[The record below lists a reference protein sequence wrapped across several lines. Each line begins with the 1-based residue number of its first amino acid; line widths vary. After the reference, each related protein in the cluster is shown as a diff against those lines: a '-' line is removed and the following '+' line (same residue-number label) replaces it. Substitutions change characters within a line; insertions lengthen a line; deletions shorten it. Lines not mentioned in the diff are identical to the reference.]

1 MKITIAQLN
10 PIVGDLNGNKTKIM
24 NTLSQCSESASD
36 LVVFPELFLVGY
48 PPKDLLERPW
58 FIEKAKQA
66 IQELV
71 QISAKY
77 PKTGIL
83 FGAPLPTG
91 KHMGKCLYNS
101 AVLIYQGRVLM
112 VQHKSL
118 LPAYDV
124 FDEMRYFDPA
134 PMINTVSFKGETLG
148 ISICEDA
155 WNDPELWPKGSIY
168 PFDPIEVLARKGATL
183 FINISASPFFMG
195 KEEIRFR
202 LIRNHAQKHRLP
214 FIFVNQIGGNDEL
227 LFDGRS
233 LCLDRSGE
241 PIIICPSFREHIQST
256 DTSLAGMPGLYVPQ
270 DKIESIHQA
279 LVLGVRDYMRKCGFT
294 KAVVG
299 LSGGIDSAV
308 TCCLA
313 KEAIGSENVQG
324 ISMPSPYSSKGSIE
338 DSRKLA
344 TNIDIRFKVISI
356 TEIYHTYLETLK
368 EHFEGKEED
377 VTEENIQA
385 RIRGNILM
393 AFSNKFGHLVLSTG
407 NKSELA
413 VGYCTLYGD
422 MSGGLAVISDVPK
435 TMVYDLANYINRKS
449 EIIPRAIIEKQPS
462 AELKPNQVDQ
472 DTLPPYPIL
481 DRILHYYIE
490 EVYSVKEIINLGFD
504 AETVKWV
511 AKMVEKNEYKRKQAA
526 PGLKV
531 TTKAFGVGRRMP
543 IAAKYDI
550 QLEDT

>member
-1 MKITIAQLN
+1 MKVTVAQLN
-10 PIVGDLNGNKTKIM
+10 PIVGDINGNKSKIIDTM
-24 NTLSQCSESASD
+24 SQGGESTVD
-36 LVVFPELFLVGY
+36 LVIFPELFLVGY

-58 FIEKAKQA
+58 FIERAQDA

-91 KHMGKCLYNS
+91 KHVGKLLYNS
-101 AVLIYQGRVLM
+101 AVLIYRGRVLLA
-112 VQHKSL
+112 QHKSL
-118 LPAYDV
+118 LPTYDV
-124 FDEMRYFDPA
+124 FDEMRYFDSA
-134 PMINTVSFKGETLG
+134 PKIDTVAFKDETLG

-155 WNDPELWPKGSIY
+155 WNDPGLWPKGSIY
-168 PFDPIEVLARKGATL
+168 PFDPIEVLKRKGTTL
-183 FINISASPFFMG
+183 LINISASPFYMG

-202 LIRNHAQKHRLP
+202 LIRNHAQKHQLP
-214 FIFVNQIGGNDEL
+214 FVFVNQIGGNDDL
-227 LFDGRS
+227 IFDGRS
-233 LCLDRSGE
+233 LCLDRGGE
-241 PIIICPSFREHIQST
+241 PIMVCPSFVEHIEST
-256 DTSLAGMPGLYVPQ
+256 DTGLAGRPGLYVPQ
-270 DKIESIHQA
+270 DKIESVYEA
-279 LVLGVRDYMRKCGFT
+279 LVLGLRDYMRKCGFS

-313 KEAIGSENVQG
+313 KEAIGAENVLG
-324 ISMPSPYSSKGSIE
+324 ISMPSSFSSEGSIE
-338 DSRKLA
+338 DSRRLA
-344 TNIDIRFKVISI
+344 TRIGIRFKIISI
-356 TEIYHTYLETLK
+356 TTIYYAYLETL
-368 EHFEGKEED
+368 EGHFAGKEAD

-393 AFSNKFGHLVLSTG
+393 AISNKFGHLVLSTG

-449 EIIPRAIIEKQPS
+449 EIIPRAIIEKPPS

-481 DRILHYYIE
+481 DEILHYYIE
-490 EVYSVKEIINLGFD
+490 EVYSVEEITNLGFNP
-504 AETVKWV
+504 EVVKWV

-531 TTKAFGVGRRMP
+531 TSKAFGVGRRMP
-543 IAAKYDI
+543 IAVKYNI
-550 QLEDT
+550 